1 VSGKETLAMEKEA
14 QAQEPDQQDPEQQEL
29 AARYQKHRQ
38 NHRYGFKQVEG
49 RVVGRDKV
57 VIPEE
62 DVFKLAAMGCKETEI
77 AEWFGIS
84 DSTLRFNFSDIL
96 AKGRLTLN
104 QSLRRKQIDVAL
116 SGNATMLIF
125 LGKNLLGQSDNPIA
139 AGDLQPLP
147 WSDE

>member
-1 VSGKETLAMEKEA
+1 MEKEA
-14 QAQEPDQQDPEQQEL
+14 QAQEPDHENPEQAEL
-29 AARYQKHRQ
+29 AARYQRHRQ
-38 NHRYGFKQVEG
+38 NHKYGFKQVEG

-104 QSLRRKQIDVAL
+104 QSLRRKQIEVAM
-116 SGNATMLIF
+116 SGNPTMLIW
-125 LGKNLLGQSDNPIA
+125 LGRAVLGQSENPLGSA
-139 AGDLQPLP
+139 DLKPLP
-147 WSDE
+147 WSDQ